1 MILFALVLNVLNL
14 IVLIINLV
22 LVSITLVSPDPK
34 CVGDILPTVIF
45 LLSINILVGIATLT
59 CSDKPWDYL

>member
-1 MILFALVLNVLNL
+1 MMLFTLVLNL

-22 LVSITLVSPDPK
+22 LVAITLVSPDPK

-45 LLSINILVGIATLT
+45 LLSINILTGIAMLIY
-59 CSDKPWDYL
+59 SDKPWEDL

>member
-22 LVSITLVSPDPK
+22 LVSITLVDPT
-34 CVGDILPTVIF
+34 CMGDILPTVIF
-45 LLSINILVGIATLT
+45 LLSINILVGIATLI

>member
-1 MILFALVLNVLNL
+1 MMLFVLLLNL

-22 LVSITLVSPDPK
+22 LVTITLVSPDPK

-45 LLSINILVGIATLT
+45 LLTINILVGIAMLIY
-59 CSDKPWDYL
+59 SDKPWDDL

>member
-1 MILFALVLNVLNL
+1 MLFVMLLNL

-22 LVSITLVSPDPK
+22 LVTITFVSPDPK

-45 LLSINILVGIATLT
+45 LLFINILVGIAALI
-59 CSDKPWDYL
+59 CSDKPWE